1 LLGALS
7 KLRGVRL
14 QMQSRPMVGKSPL
27 KVWPQPTHPLLARV
41 QLALTFL
48 WAAVPIPLIFAVIY
62 IVFKGNI
69 R

>member
-1 LLGALS
+1 MAIGSHSPL
-7 KLRGVRL
+7 
-14 QMQSRPMVGKSPL
+14 PMVVYTVPFTPSKSPL